1 MLKRHAIQVL
11 RAAGHTLDEIVTL
24 VAVGKRTVQRVVDEP
39 MITDQ
44 SIAAPEREPRAR
56 PIGRPSKAEA
66 YREPV
71 TTWLTTEPHLLSVEL
86 LRRAKLAGYDGAK
99 SALFELVRS
108 VRVIRPRPLIR
119 FDGLAGEFTQHD
131 FGEVLVHFMNDTK
144 RRVHFFASRLKYS
157 RWAEVSLVPDQ
168 QAETLARTLVD
179 HFAALGGIPLLAVF
193 DRPKTVA
200 LAWRKNGEVTAWNPI
215 FAGVVLDLGLGIEVC
230 WPHAPEQKG
239 TIENLVGWV
248 KGSFFKQR
256 RFLDAEDLQR
266 QLAEWLVEVN
276 TTRPSRATGIIPAVR
291 RAEEQP
297 RLRPLRVTPAALAL
311 RVPIVVGPT
320 AYVTHDTHRYSMP
333 SDAIGFSGTLY
344 LYRDT
349 VRLVAGRFEATHARL
364 TEPNAIATLSAH
376 RTQHV
381 AAVSGKRGKR
391 YLERQHLLELGPVVH
406 EYLTEL
412 THRRPRLWIQDVER
426 LHALLQVHGG
436 GATRAAFAAG
446 LAARVFGAEYIAHYL
461 TSGPHAVGLDSPLR
475 APRPLPD
482 LFT

>member
-11 RAAGHTLDEIVTL
+11 RRAGHSLDEIVTL

-39 MITDQ
+39 MITNH
-44 SIAAPEREPRAR
+44 SIGGSGQGSSQRR
-56 PIGRPSKAEA
+56 IGRPSKAEA
-66 YREPV
+66 YRDFV
-71 TTWLTTEPHLLSVEL
+71 TALVATEPDLLSVEV

-99 SALFELVRS
+99 SALYDLVRG
-108 VRVIRPRPLIR
+108 VRVVTPRPVIR
-119 FDGLAGEFTQHD
+119 FEGLPGEFTQHD
-131 FGEVLVHFMNDTK
+131 FGEVLVHFLDSTMQ
-144 RRVHFFASRLKYS
+144 RIHFFASRLKYS
-157 RWAEVSLVPDQ
+157 RWVEVSVVPNQ
-168 QAETLARTLVD
+168 QVETLARTLVD

-200 LAWRKNGEVTAWNPI
+200 LAWSKNGEVTEWNPI

-230 WPHAPEQKG
+230 WPHAPQQKG
-239 TIENLVGWV
+239 AIENLVGWV

-256 RFLDAEDLQR
+256 RFLDRADLQR

-276 TTRPSRATGIIPAVR
+276 TARPSRATGIVPAVR

-297 RLRPLRVTPAALAL
+297 RLRSLKVTPAALAL
-311 RVPIVVGPT
+311 RVPIIVGAT

-333 SDAIGFSGTLY
+333 SDAIGLAGTLY
-344 LYRDT
+344 LHRDT
-349 VRLVAGRFEATHARL
+349 VRIVAGRCAATHDRL
-364 TEPNAIATLSAH
+364 TEPNAIATLPEH

-412 THRRPRLWIQDVER
+412 THRRPRVWIHDVER
-426 LHALLQVHGG
+426 LHALLQVHGAA
-436 GATRAAFAAG
+436 ATRSAFAQG
-446 LAARVFGAEYIAHYL
+446 LEARVFGAEYIAHYL
-461 TSGPHAVGLDSPLR
+461 TPTTERSA
-475 APRPLPD
+475 LPE
-482 LFT
+482 LWP